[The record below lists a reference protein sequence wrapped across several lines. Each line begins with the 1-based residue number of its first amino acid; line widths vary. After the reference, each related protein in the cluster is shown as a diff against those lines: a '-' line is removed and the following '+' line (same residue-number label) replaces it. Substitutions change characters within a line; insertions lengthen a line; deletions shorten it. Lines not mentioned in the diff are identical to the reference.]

1 MNKNY
6 YIPPITVRMVEFAPT
21 SNLLAGSVVDN
32 IPGVE
37 TGGQESGGFYDGPSF
52 SHDWGD

>member
-6 YIPPITVRMVEFAPT
+6 YIPPITVRVVEFAPT

-37 TGGQESGGFYDGPSF
+37 TGGQESGGFYVGPSF

>member
-6 YIPPITVRMVEFAPT
+6 YIPPITVRVVEFAPT

-37 TGGQESGGFYDGPSF
+37 TGGQQSGGFYDGPSF